1 MWRDSKRTIMVDDW
15 ASYFCKVND
24 KLASIF
30 LNLGLASEAP
40 MTLKPWLLWVWV
52 YFQAPRPDGLS
63 DGKEAP
69 ELFLVEDALNLQ
81 VDRACKG
88 ILCGR
93 ITTEGRREFYF
104 YAETKDGF
112 GSAIEIALAG
122 FRGYRFDLG
131 EQEDSLWN
139 QYFNV
144 LYPCR
149 DDLQRIKN
157 RQLLDVLQ
165 KQGDVLSAAREVQH
179 WIYFLS
185 EQSRSCFREEAI
197 NAGFK
202 IGSQSQVEGDHPFGI
217 TVLRTQSVEHELID
231 NTVVELLRLAEQFH
245 GEYDGWETPV
255 ITE

>member
-1 MWRDSKRTIMVDDW
+1 MRSDSERAIMADDW
-15 ASYFCKVND
+15 TSYFCNVND

-30 LNLGLASEAP
+30 LNLGLVSEAP
-40 MTLKPWLLWVWV
+40 MTSKPWLLWVWV
-52 YFQAPRPDGLS
+52 YLQTPRPDGLS
-63 DGKEAP
+63 DGKEALA
-69 ELFLVEDALNLQ
+69 LFLIEDALNQQ
-81 VDRACKG
+81 VDRICKG

-104 YAETKDGF
+104 YAEAKESFRT
-112 GSAIEIALAG
+112 AVEIVLAG
-122 FRGYRFDLG
+122 FRGYRFDSG
-131 EQEDSLWN
+131 EQEDSLWK

-157 RQLLDVLQ
+157 RKLLDVLQ
-165 KQGDVLSAAREVQH
+165 KQGDVLSTAREVQH
-179 WIYFLS
+179 WIDFPS

-197 NAGFK
+197 TAGFK
-202 IGSQSQVEGDHPFGI
+202 IGSQTQVEGDRPFGI
-217 TVLRTQSVEHELID
+217 TVLRTQSVEQELID
-231 NTVVELLRLAEQFH
+231 KTVVELLRLAEQFH